1 MATLLPPPQYDVPP
15 PMPVIE
21 HVIGWDEVQKLCG
34 ELVGQILAP
43 RGQWWYGCS
52 HREPKFCIV
61 WYTGDA
67 ATLRHE
73 RAHCAGWPAS
83 HPGGW

>member
-1 MATLLPPPQYDVPP
+1 MATILPPPKYDVPP

-21 HVIGWDEVQKLCG
+21 HVLSHDEVQRICNAKTGMVLSPP
-34 ELVGQILAP
+34 QFWA
-43 RGQWWYGCS
+43 GCTNYNATAC
-52 HREPKFCIV
+52 HV

-73 RAHCAGWPAS
+73 KAHCAGWPNS